1 MTALTDLKRWCR
13 KDVFQQVQKENR
25 VRKSSAVYQRIAAA
39 IRINACTDTE
49 FQRLTAQLRAWFPA
63 GGAA

>member
-25 VRKSSAVYQRIAAA
+25 VKKSSAVYQRIAAA

-49 FQRLTAQLRAWFPA
+49 FQRLAAQLRAWFPA
-63 GGAA
+63 GVAT